1 MERIPEK
8 ELMDDMEQAEAYA
21 KADFS
26 EPHNAYVEHFRS
38 RFPLFFRGEVLD
50 LGCGGADV
58 TIRFAKALPETHI
71 TGVDGSEFMLAT
83 AGRAVQQQG
92 LSKRI
97 ILQKSFL
104 PDAEILKRRFD
115 AVISNSLLHH
125 LSYPPVMW
133 QTMWLCA
140 KAGAP
145 LFMMDLFRPK
155 NIDEA
160 EALVRRY
167 VGGEPQILQRDFYNS
182 LLSAYT
188 KEEIQQQLIAT
199 ELDYLKIETVSD
211 RHLIVWGII
220 P

>member
-1 MERIPEK
+1 MERVPEK
-8 ELMDDMEQAEAYA
+8 ELMDDIEQAEAYA

-26 EPHNAYVEHFRS
+26 EPHNAYVEHFRAC
-38 RFPLFFRGEVLD
+38 FPWFSKGEVLD

-58 TIRFAKALPETHI
+58 TIRFAKALPQTHI
-71 TGVDGSEFMLAT
+71 TGVDGSESMLVT
-83 AGRAVQQQG
+83 ARRAVERHG
-92 LSKRI
+92 LSRRI

-104 PDAEILKRRFD
+104 PDAEVLKRRFD

-145 LFMMDLFRPK
+145 LFMMDLFRPN
-155 NIDEA
+155 NIEDA
-160 EALVRRY
+160 EALTRRY
-167 VGGEPQILQRDFYNS
+167 VGSEPPILQRDFYNS
-182 LLSAYT
+182 LLSSYT
-188 KEEIQQQLIAT
+188 KEEIREQLKAT
-199 ELDYLKIETVSD
+199 KLDYLKIETVSD
-211 RHLIVWGII
+211 RHIIVWGVI

>member
-8 ELMDDMEQAEAYA
+8 ELMDDIEQAEAYA

-26 EPHNAYVEHFRS
+26 EPHNAYVEHFRK
-38 RFPLFFRGEVLD
+38 RFPWFTKGEVLD

-71 TGVDGSEFMLAT
+71 TGVDGSESMLVT
-83 AGRAVQQQG
+83 ARRAVEQQG
-92 LSKRI
+92 LLNRI
-97 ILQKSFL
+97 VLQKGFL
-104 PDAEILKRRFD
+104 PDAEVLKRRFD

-140 KAGAP
+140 KSGAP
-145 LFMMDLFRPK
+145 LFMMDLFRP
-155 NIDEA
+155 NSIEEA
-160 EALVRRY
+160 EALMHRY
-167 VGGEPQILQRDFYNS
+167 VGNEPPILQRDFYNS
-182 LLSAYT
+182 LLSSYT
-188 KEEIQQQLIAT
+188 KEEIQEQLKAT
-199 ELDYLKIETVSD
+199 ELDYLKIKTVSD
-211 RHLIVWGII
+211 RHIIVWGVI